1 MKLKNMIKMLL
12 ALLIFFVGLIIIK
25 YLKVFDIVMLILNI
39 CIPVFIGFVYSWLLN
54 PLLSKCKRKGIVSV
68 LIFLFIIIL
77 LFLFLYYLV
86 PLLYKEINELV
97 KLLPSLIEI
106 MKPKL
111 MSIGINLN
119 DLELDV
125 NLLLEYVPSV
135 IIGFFKGCF
144 KYIGSIFIGLI
155 IGLYMSMEYDKIISF
170 LISIIPKK
178 YKCEIIGIFEKISIE
193 VRKCIT
199 GMLFISSTVFIL
211 DTIVFFVIGLNSPI
225 LLGVLC
231 GLTDLI
237 PYIGPYIGGSIAI
250 LVALSEGK
258 GIIIATLIFIVIV
271 QLLENYVMQPIVMSK
286 SVKIS
291 PLLIIIGLLV
301 FGNLFGIVGM
311 LISTPLVCIVR
322 VIYLYLDEVREKCN
336 ETKTKK
342 VR

>member
-1 MKLKNMIKMLL
+1 MSLVI
-12 ALLIFFVGLIIIK
+12 VR
-25 YLKVFDIVMLILNI
+25 YLKLFDIVMLILNI
-39 CIPVFIGFVYSWLLN
+39 CIPVFIGFVYAWLLN
-54 PLLSKCKRKGIVSV
+54 PILSKCKRKGIVSV
-68 LIFLFIIIL
+68 LIFILIITL

-97 KLLPSLIEI
+97 KLLPKLIEF
-106 MKPKL
+106 MKPRL

-119 DLELDV
+119 DLEFDV
-125 NLLLEYVPSV
+125 NKLVEYVPS
-135 IIGFFKGCF
+135 IIVGFFKGCF

-170 LISIIPKK
+170 MMRIVPKK
-178 YKCEIIGIFEKISIE
+178 YKCEVFGIVDKISIE

-199 GMLFISSTVFIL
+199 GMLLISSSVFIF
-211 DTIVFFVIGLNSPI
+211 DTIAFFLIGLNSPV

-231 GLTDLI
+231 GITDLI
-237 PYIGPYIGGSIAI
+237 PYIGPYIGGGIAI

-258 GIIIATLIFIVIV
+258 GVIIATLIFIVII
-271 QLLENYVMQPIVMSK
+271 QLIENYVLQPIIMSK

-311 LISTPLVCIVR
+311 LLSTPFVCIIR
-322 VIYLYLDEVREKCN
+322 VIYLYIDEVREKC
-336 ETKTKK
+336 KK
-342 VR
+342 KKKFEI